1 MRDKHT
7 AVRREVIQS
16 LLYVLT
22 SSSHYAYDSDVE
34 IDLTA
39 TNRSTHCSQSPGR
52 RGLLKCTHCQSTVA
66 FNLRADLGRH
76 ITHCPVAKAI
86 IGQELDA
93 RHLTRCGVERVT
105 ACIAMPNSCS
115 TQSVT

>member
-39 TNRSTHCSQSPGR
+39 VNPRDVGDCSSAPTANQASPSTSAQILVNTSH
-52 RGLLKCTHCQSTVA
+52 TV
-66 FNLRADLGRH
+66 
-76 ITHCPVAKAI
+76 
-86 IGQELDA
+86 Q
-93 RHLTRCGVERVT
+93 
-105 ACIAMPNSCS
+105 
-115 TQSVT
+115 